1 MQAVETLELRLSD
14 EQIAAIRLRVER
26 RKREIAAA
34 ELRARQEAGVVDLGV
49 IGPNRRTAAASPGS
63 SAVFRHLRAS

>member
-1 MQAVETLELRLSD
+1 MQKAIETLELRLTD

-34 ELRARQEAGVVDLGV
+34 EPRARQETGVVSLGE
-49 IGPNRRTAAASPGS
+49 IDSESASSGT
-63 SAVFRHLRAS
+63 